1 MSGTKRMSAHQLK
14 FVHIRHV
21 CCRYSSMAQKTG
33 PLLSLTGGDWI
44 HSTHDIND
52 VFSASDGMITS
63 PTMKFYIELA
73 SSWPHLSYV
82 KTSWRCPSK
91 PDPPDLL
98 RSSRRCPAIT
108 RLEAC
113 LRSTSHY
120 MDSSD
125 PPGHRNTGD

>member
-1 MSGTKRMSAHQLK
+1 VIQSDVSLYSMSSVNLEYIRPTYWTGCWSNETPDRVWNQKNVSTSTK
-14 FVHIRHV
+14 IRTYSTCV
-21 CCRYSSMAQKTG
+21 LSVYSSMAQKTG

-82 KTSWRCPSK
+82 KTS
-91 PDPPDLL
+91 
-98 RSSRRCPAIT
+98 
-108 RLEAC
+108 
-113 LRSTSHY
+113 
-120 MDSSD
+120 
-125 PPGHRNTGD
+125 